1 MASATR
7 SPGARFSFSLSPEE
21 RQETRCAISPYVRTG
36 VFPSARAG
44 RSGIQRALLSRRWT
58 RFTSM
63 LPEMLLSHQL
73 EHAQHVGLV
82 GRLAVEFAIGGE
94 DIDVHA
100 LVLGKMRP
108 AVERDGVRRLH
119 EAHAVVV

>member
-21 RQETRCAISPYVRTG
+21 RRETRCAISPYVRTG

-63 LPEMLLSHQL
+63 PAEMLISHQL
-73 EHAQHVGLV
+73 EHAHHVGLV
-82 GRLAVEFAIGGE
+82 GRLAVELAVGGE
-94 DIDVHA
+94 HVDVHA

-108 AVERDGVRRLH
+108 GVERDGVRRFD
-119 EAHAVVV
+119 EAHALVV